1 MKGLKRRVGF
11 EFTENKRQLHSSRG
25 WDVEEFVLNL
35 KKIKIIEKITTCWT
49 SSTPGSDPLV

>member
-35 KKIKIIEKITTCWT
+35 KKIKK
-49 SSTPGSDPLV
+49 